1 LSFFLFFFFATFSL
15 ELSPLLRMHYVGKV
29 RQRKR
34 KNENESV
41 RSFVRLFVSQPCT
54 LRWIICLFKSVSK
67 WFKEI
72 ALNPSIWKVEYQMKT
87 LMGFKSTPDFHY
99 SSEWNI
105 ITFIENVRL
114 FQKNFFVKCIISKK
128 CFWQEMKIYFNFF
141 IVFPSI
147 LFNHSAKRTL
157 PLKWCNDILM
167 VPDNEKISSFSF
179 GIDSTKHVK
188 FNKSYL
194 CCFCFEMVIHFLPNL
209 K

>member
-1 LSFFLFFFFATFSL
+1 
-15 ELSPLLRMHYVGKV
+15 MHYVGKV
-29 RQRKR
+29 PKAEKEKEWKWIRSFVRPFVR
-34 KNENESV
+34 LFVRSFV
-41 RSFVRLFVSQPCT
+41 RSFVRLFVRSFVRSFVCLFVSQPFT

-179 GIDSTKHVK
+179 GIDSTKT
-188 FNKSYL
+188 
-194 CCFCFEMVIHFLPNL
+194 CWIQQILPM
-209 K
+209 